1 MKKLLSVLA
10 SLAMLT
16 TMSPVYSECTI
27 SDNTDLKSLAASLGA
42 DTDYLNILNYEHG
55 PDYPD
60 LQNVYLK
67 FLSNCNQLEATRYPQ
82 SFYYTAVMSGSDMGI
97 SLLEILAHN
106 GVISPSDIQNGAQS
120 LSEITLNNET
130 DKVITAYQVTQ
141 FHTEF
146 SNYMEYLIA
155 SQTYEQQIDSLIS
168 TAESCMENNRYFLV
182 TIKGQDMNHSVC
194 GIGISEGEWEWNGK
208 KYDKCILTLDS
219 NDTDKDEKADGFR
232 EESCIYINSETKES
246 YIPAYNLDMT
256 DEPAFTVIDDDSL
269 LNFKGAINPSAEIK
283 KAKTDTTHFTFRET
297 EFTSAY
303 RVRNGIETPIVRP
316 VYNGTKPAASVTDF
330 DYIHVD
336 MNREF
341 ERFMTFWY
349 YNSDRRIYIE
359 LEDTTPEFYPDLSGD
374 VNINDNMV
382 NIVNKGPYPINSIVE
397 IYMNDGTYNFPP
409 FFKWVLWGDV
419 DKDLSIEIVEEGML
433 LKSDDKIEISLSAER
448 PIINQYGELQY
459 GKSGNLLTDY
469 ATAGDS
475 AIDNDILVTID
486 DEQKVSFFLDENNDG
501 NYDSGLGK
509 VDLTSSDS
517 YHISS
522 KNNVLVTINDEYRI
536 VCYIDD
542 NNDGVYDTPVQ
553 KGDTNYD
560 GKIDAADA
568 STILS
573 HYAKLST
580 TSDYVPTDIFAMD
593 FDGSGSVDASDASL
607 ILKQYSEV
615 QTGK

>member
-120 LSEITLNNET
+120 LSEITLNDET

-232 EESCIYINSETKES
+232 EESCIYINAETKES

-256 DEPAFTVIDDDSL
+256 DEPALPLTMTSQELEEKLSTKRYTDAKLRRALLFAMTEVTRELLGELPEYTTLLAANSKGRELLAANRKSGGITV
-269 LNFKGAINPSAEIK
+269 
-283 KAKTDTTHFTFRET
+283 
-297 EFTSAY
+297 
-303 RVRNGIETPIVRP
+303 V
-316 VYNGTKPAASVTDF
+316 TKPA
-330 DYIHVD
+330 D
-336 MNREF
+336 MPADSAQALAARRLDAIF
-341 ERFMTFWY
+341 TLAKMQP
-349 YNSDRRIYIE
+349 NSSGEYMKRGAYIE
-359 LEDTTPEFYPDLSGD
+359 
-374 VNINDNMV
+374 
-382 NIVNKGPYPINSIVE
+382 
-397 IYMNDGTYNFPP
+397 
-409 FFKWVLWGDV
+409 
-419 DKDLSIEIVEEGML
+419 
-433 LKSDDKIEISLSAER
+433 
-448 PIINQYGELQY
+448 
-459 GKSGNLLTDY
+459 
-469 ATAGDS
+469 
-475 AIDNDILVTID
+475 
-486 DEQKVSFFLDENNDG
+486 
-501 NYDSGLGK
+501 
-509 VDLTSSDS
+509 
-517 YHISS
+517 
-522 KNNVLVTINDEYRI
+522 
-536 VCYIDD
+536 
-542 NNDGVYDTPVQ
+542 
-553 KGDTNYD
+553 
-560 GKIDAADA
+560 
-568 STILS
+568 
-573 HYAKLST
+573 
-580 TSDYVPTDIFAMD
+580 
-593 FDGSGSVDASDASL
+593 
-607 ILKQYSEV
+607 
-615 QTGK
+615 